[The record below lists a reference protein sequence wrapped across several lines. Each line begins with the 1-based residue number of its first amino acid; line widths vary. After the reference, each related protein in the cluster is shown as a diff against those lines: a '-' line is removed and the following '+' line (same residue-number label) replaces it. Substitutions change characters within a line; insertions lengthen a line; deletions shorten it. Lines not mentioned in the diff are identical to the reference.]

1 MHHPLQPSRRAP
13 WPPLLIPLLTLLL
26 LLPLP
31 VHPLDPTTL
40 TTLRDDTRALF
51 YHGYDSY
58 LLHAF
63 PEDELRPISCRP
75 QTRNRENPADIGLND
90 VLGNYSVTLVDS
102 LSTLAILA
110 SDEEPV
116 HARRAWAEFQ
126 SGVRR
131 LVELYGDGKVREDE
145 EEGSGESGR
154 RRNCGT
160 RACGFDLD
168 SKVQVFETN
177 IRGVGGLLSAHL
189 FASGELPIRGYE
201 PVDGVDGEEVI
212 EWDDGWKYDGQLLR
226 LAHDLA
232 SRLLPAFSTATGLP
246 YPRVNLRHGSP
257 FYQDAEAGV
266 CRLDGTSTDPR
277 EITENCAAGAG
288 SLVLE
293 FTTLSRLTGD
303 YRFERLAKKAFW
315 AVWERRSSIGLL
327 GNGIDSES
335 GQWTIPALSGIGA
348 GIDSFYEYAMKGSI
362 LLSGLPPLPSENT
375 STTSN
380 TTTHIQKILDAH
392 PNNPED
398 FLRVWDTVHAS
409 ITRHILRSSPPEKHP
424 YYAQSDL
431 LTGAPRYAWIDNLS
445 AYYPGLLTL
454 SGHLSEAIQSH
465 LLFAALWT
473 RYASL
478 PERWQPH
485 SGGTI
490 DPSFRHWAGRPEFI
504 ESTYYLYQATRDPW
518 FLHVGEMTLK
528 DIWRR
533 CWTPCG
539 WADLGDVVSG
549 EKRDRME
556 SFFLGETAKYLY
568 LLFDERHPLNVGP
581 ARGGSA
587 EMPVVFSTEGHPLV
601 VPRGKKSRWRKGGR
615 GDGVSIQSE
624 DSATAS
630 PSSQTTSPSTAPSP
644 AGPQPTCP
652 LPPPLFPLLTG
663 SSIPTRPDFFHAAA
677 LANLHNIPFDAATNP
692 AHTSPSLLRPLSP
705 SNYTYYPWTLP
716 SHLIPMDGV
725 SAVIRQP
732 LVSTLTFPNLNPEK
746 SGGGKSGKGGGAAGN
761 WLEEKGFLVSSPPL
775 GALQKVWD
783 GVLVHSLSNL
793 RLNLV
798 QEVRRVGGSGGG
810 GGGSGQGG
818 GWDGNG
824 GLGGGELQQE
834 FRVSGVGNLPLGR
847 DEKVLVS
854 GRALDGV
861 SPVDPHFRR
870 VRDLEMVDLVVDV
883 PVLVPA
889 PGNVE
894 NGGALEGEASEEAQ
908 EEQDEVVV
916 EAEVQPD
923 DPENGA
929 MESFWKEVES
939 LLSGFLPS
947 HLLSPHHSAP
957 SAHNDDHNPAPFSRT
972 LIPAILPTG
981 LGAAP
986 LPPSIDSSSSSDDL
1000 LDPAALPL
1008 GDLPFQSI
1016 FYLDSTL
1023 CPPTRLPLSIAKHFS
1038 ILVLRRGE
1046 CSFSDKLAAIP
1057 SFPPSSQALQLVVVL
1072 SFDSAEA
1079 SSLPPPPG
1087 SGSGSGPATHHQHQ
1101 QGDGEGDGEGRLIRP
1116 LLDTPQRSPAGF
1128 ERRYPIAMVMV
1139 DASSD
1144 DVVEVFRRAA
1154 VGRGG
1159 FDEEGV
1165 FWEEERNGER
1175 QGGAQGSGVGG
1186 GAGDGGLAVKR
1197 RYWFESL
1204 GVPIG
1209 NLIML

>member
-1 MHHPLQPSRRAP
+1 MHPPHPLYPSHRAP
-13 WPPLLIPLLTLLL
+13 WPPILLPIIALLS

-31 VHPLDPTTL
+31 VHPLNPSLL

-58 LLHAF
+58 MLHAF

-116 HARRAWAEFQ
+116 HARRALGEFQ
-126 SGVRR
+126 GGVRR
-131 LVELYGDGKVREDE
+131 LVELYGDGRVRME
-145 EEGSGESGR
+145 EEEEEESGEGGTKRS
-154 RRNCGT
+154 CGT

-189 FASGELPIRGYE
+189 FAAGDLPIRGYE
-201 PVDGVDGEEVI
+201 PQWVDGVHGEEVI
-212 EWDDGWKYDGQLLR
+212 EWDDGWTYDGQLLR

-246 YPRVNLRHGSP
+246 YPRVNLRHGIP

-303 YRFERLAKKAFW
+303 DRFERLAKKAFW

-362 LLSGLPPLPSENT
+362 LLSGLPPLPAENT
-375 STTSN
+375 STTN
-380 TTTHIQKILDAH
+380 TTNHIQRILDAH
-392 PNNPED
+392 PNSPED

-518 FLHVGEMTLK
+518 FLSVGEMTLK

-568 LLFDERHPLNVGP
+568 LLFSERHPLNVGP

-587 EMPVVFSTEGHPLV
+587 DRAVVFSTEGHPLV
-601 VPRGKKSRWRKGGR
+601 VPRGRSRRGRKKGS
-615 GDGVSIQSE
+615 GDSF
-624 DSATAS
+624 DADTAS
-630 PSSQTTSPSTAPSP
+630 PSSSPSKEPSQNAAAPPPP
-644 AGPQPTCP
+644 AAPQPTCP
-652 LPPPLFPLLTG
+652 LPPPLAAHLTG
-663 SSIPTRPDFFHAAA
+663 SAIPARPDFFHAAA
-677 LANLHNIPFDAATNP
+677 LANLHNVHFHVNLVDDNIPA
-692 AHTSPSLLRPLSP
+692 SLLRPLSP

-716 SHLIPMDGV
+716 PPLIPAHAV
-725 SAVIRQP
+725 SAPIRQP

-746 SGGGKSGKGGGAAGN
+746 SASGRNGGGGWGGGGGGAAGN
-761 WLEEKGFLVSSPPL
+761 WLEEKGFLASSPPL
-775 GALQKVWD
+775 GALQKVLE

-798 QEVRRVGGSGGG
+798 QEVRRVGDGSEVDY
-810 GGGSGQGG
+810 GSGQGG
-818 GWDGNG
+818 GG
-824 GLGGGELQQE
+824 GAGSVGELQPE

-883 PVLVPA
+883 PVLVSE
-889 PGNVE
+889 PGNGE
-894 NGGALEGEASEEAQ
+894 GGEDVEGESNEAGSQ
-908 EEQDEVVV
+908 EEQVVV
-916 EAEVQPD
+916 EVEVEPD
-923 DPENGA
+923 EPENGT

-947 HLLSPHHSAP
+947 HLLSPPHHSGP
-957 SAHNDDHNPAPFSRT
+957 AHNNNDDNTLAPFSRT

-981 LGAAP
+981 LGA
-986 LPPSIDSSSSSDDL
+986 
-1000 LDPAALPL
+1000 
-1008 GDLPFQSI
+1008 
-1016 FYLDSTL
+1016 
-1023 CPPTRLPLSIAKHFS
+1023 
-1038 ILVLRRGE
+1038 
-1046 CSFSDKLAAIP
+1046 
-1057 SFPPSSQALQLVVVL
+1057 
-1072 SFDSAEA
+1072 
-1079 SSLPPPPG
+1079 
-1087 SGSGSGPATHHQHQ
+1087 
-1101 QGDGEGDGEGRLIRP
+1101 
-1116 LLDTPQRSPAGF
+1116 
-1128 ERRYPIAMVMV
+1128 
-1139 DASSD
+1139 
-1144 DVVEVFRRAA
+1144 
-1154 VGRGG
+1154 
-1159 FDEEGV
+1159 
-1165 FWEEERNGER
+1165 
-1175 QGGAQGSGVGG
+1175 
-1186 GAGDGGLAVKR
+1186 
-1197 RYWFESL
+1197 
-1204 GVPIG
+1204 
-1209 NLIML
+1209 

>member
-1 MHHPLQPSRRAP
+1 MHLPHPLHPSHRAP
-13 WPPLLIPLLTLLL
+13 WLSLSFPLLTLLL

-58 LLHAF
+58 MQHAF
-63 PEDELRPISCRP
+63 PEDELRPISCQP

-116 HARRAWAEFQ
+116 HARRALGEFQ
-126 SGVRR
+126 DGVRR
-131 LVELYGDGKVREDE
+131 LVELYGDGRIREDE
-145 EEGSGESGR
+145 EDRGESGTKR
-154 RRNCGT
+154 SCGT

-189 FASGELPIRGYE
+189 FASGELPIRGYD
-201 PVDGVDGEEVI
+201 PQWVHGVDGEEVI

-246 YPRVNLRHGSP
+246 YPRVNLRHGIP

-303 YRFERLAKKAFW
+303 DRFERLAKKAFW

-362 LLSGLPPLPSENT
+362 LLSGLPPLSAEDT
-375 STTSN
+375 STAN
-380 TTTHIQKILDAH
+380 TTNHIQRILDAH
-392 PNNPED
+392 PNSPED
-398 FLRVWDTVHAS
+398 FLHVWDTVHAS

-485 SGGTI
+485 GGGTI

-504 ESTYYLYQATRDPW
+504 ESTYYLHQATRDPW

-556 SFFLGETAKYLY
+556 SFFLGETGKYLY
-568 LLFDERHPLNVGP
+568 LLFSERHPLNVGP

-587 EMPVVFSTEGHPLV
+587 DRPVVFSTEGHPLV
-601 VPRGKKSRWRKGGR
+601 VPRGKNRIWPGGMR
-615 GDGVSIQSE
+615 EKRESVESE
-624 DSATAS
+624 DSPAS
-630 PSSQTTSPSTAPSP
+630 PSSSAEETPPHHEAPAS
-644 AGPQPTCP
+644 PQPTCP
-652 LPPPLFPLLTG
+652 LPPPLDPLLTG

-677 LANLHNIPFDAATNP
+677 LANLHNIPFPVNP
-692 AHTSPSLLRPLSP
+692 NENLPPSLLRPVSP

-716 SHLIPMDGV
+716 PHLIPADAV
-725 SAVIRQP
+725 SAIIRQP
-732 LVSTLTFPNLNPEK
+732 LVSTLTFPNLNPPNEK
-746 SGGGKSGKGGGAAGN
+746 PAGGGGKAGSGGAGSAAGN
-761 WLEEKGFLVSSPPL
+761 WLEEKGFLASSPPL
-775 GALQKVWD
+775 GALQKVLD

-798 QEVRRVGGSGGG
+798 QEVRRVGGGGSGGG
-810 GGGSGQGG
+810 SGEPYGSGQGG
-818 GWDGNG
+818 
-824 GLGGGELQQE
+824 GGGELQQE

-870 VRDLEMVDLVVDV
+870 VRDLEMLDLVVDV
-883 PVLVPA
+883 PVLA
-889 PGNVE
+889 PE
-894 NGGALEGEASEEAQ
+894 PEAGGAADEGKVEVGEDEEVAV
-908 EEQDEVVV
+908 EVEVEPDE
-916 EAEVQPD
+916 
-923 DPENGA
+923 PENGT

-947 HLLSPHHSAP
+947 HLLAPQLSSPTN
-957 SAHNDDHNPAPFSRT
+957 NDDNPAPFSRT

-986 LPPSIDSSSSSDDL
+986 LPASMDSSTDDL
-1000 LDPAALPL
+1000 LDPAALPP
-1008 GDLPFQSI
+1008 GTLPFQSI
-1016 FYLDSTL
+1016 FYLDSPL
-1023 CPPTRLPLSIAKHFS
+1023 CPPNRLPASIATTFS

-1057 SFPPSSQALQLVVVL
+1057 SFPPSSSALQLVVVL
-1072 SFDSAEA
+1072 SLDPPEENPSPRRQRPGGP
-1079 SSLPPPPG
+1079 SS
-1087 SGSGSGPATHHQHQ
+1087 SREQQA
-1101 QGDGEGDGEGRLIRP
+1101 QGDAEPEARLIRP

-1139 DASSD
+1139 DASSRAGTRK
-1144 DVVEVFRRAA
+1144 VFEAA
-1154 VGRGG
+1154 ARGRGG
-1159 FDEEGV
+1159 FDDEGV
-1165 FWEEERNGER
+1165 FWEERVGGDGE
-1175 QGGAQGSGVGG
+1175 GVGEG
-1186 GAGDGGLAVKR
+1186 GGGLAVKR

>member
-1 MHHPLQPSRRAP
+1 
-13 WPPLLIPLLTLLL
+13 LLTLLL
-26 LLPLP
+26 LLPTP

-58 LLHAF
+58 MQHAF
-63 PEDELRPISCRP
+63 PEDELRPISCQP
-75 QTRNRENPADIGLND
+75 QTRNRDNPADIGLND

-116 HARRAWAEFQ
+116 HARRALGEFQ

-131 LVELYGDGKVREDE
+131 LVELYGDGRRWGSEED
-145 EEGSGESGR
+145 SGESGTKR
-154 RRNCGT
+154 SCGT

-189 FASGELPIRGYE
+189 FASGELPIRGYD
-201 PVDGVDGEEVI
+201 PQWVDGGVDGEEVI
-212 EWDDGWKYDGQLLR
+212 EWEDGWKYDGQLLR

-246 YPRVNLRHGSP
+246 YPRVNLRHGIP

-288 SLVLE
+288 SLMLE

-362 LLSGLPPLPSENT
+362 LLSGLPPLPAED
-375 STTSN
+375 TTASN
-380 TTTHIQKILDAH
+380 TTNHIQRILDTH

-485 SGGTI
+485 AGGTI

-528 DIWRR
+528 DVWRR

-539 WADLGDVVSG
+539 WADLGDVVTG

-556 SFFLGETAKYLY
+556 SFFLGETGKYLY
-568 LLFDERHPLNVGP
+568 LLFSEGHPLNVGP

-587 EMPVVFSTEGHPLV
+587 DRAVVFSTEGHPLV
-601 VPRGKKSRWRKGGR
+601 VPRGEERRRNGRRGGVKG
-615 GDGVSIQSE
+615 SAKSE
-624 DSATAS
+624 DSTPAS
-630 PSSQTTSPSTAPSP
+630 PPSSSSEKTSQNTETAPVL
-644 AGPQPTCP
+644 PQPTCP
-652 LPPPLFPLLTG
+652 LPPPLAHLTG
-663 SSIPTRPDFFHAAA
+663 SSIPGRPDFFHAAA
-677 LANLHNIPFDAATNP
+677 LANLHNIPFHINP
-692 AHTSPSLLRPLSP
+692 AANENLPTSLLRPISP

-716 SHLIPMDGV
+716 PHLIPSDAV
-725 SAVIRQP
+725 SALIRQP

-746 SGGGKSGKGGGAAGN
+746 SAGGKAGSSGAGGAAGN
-761 WLEEKGFLVSSPPL
+761 WLEEKGFLASSPPL
-775 GALQKVWD
+775 GALQKVLD

-798 QEVRRVGGSGGG
+798 QEVRRVGGG
-810 GGGSGQGG
+810 GGGSGEDVYGSGKGG
-818 GWDGNG
+818 GGSG
-824 GLGGGELQQE
+824 GGGVGGELQQE
-834 FRVSGVGNLPLGR
+834 FRVNGVGNLPLGR

-870 VRDLEMVDLVVDV
+870 VRDLEMLDLVVDV
-883 PVLVPA
+883 PVLGPEVD
-889 PGNVE
+889 
-894 NGGALEGEASEEAQ
+894 NGEEGEGGEEEAGEGTQQ
-908 EEQDEVVV
+908 EEQEEVAVEVEVEPDE
-916 EAEVQPD
+916 
-923 DPENGA
+923 PENGT

-957 SAHNDDHNPAPFSRT
+957 ANNDDTLAPFSRT

-986 LPPSIDSSSSSDDL
+986 LPPSIDSSSDDL
-1000 LDPAALPL
+1000 L
-1008 GDLPFQSI
+1008 
-1016 FYLDSTL
+1016 
-1023 CPPTRLPLSIAKHFS
+1023 
-1038 ILVLRRGE
+1038 E
-1046 CSFSDKLAAIP
+1046 
-1057 SFPPSSQALQLVVVL
+1057 
-1072 SFDSAEA
+1072 
-1079 SSLPPPPG
+1079 
-1087 SGSGSGPATHHQHQ
+1087 
-1101 QGDGEGDGEGRLIRP
+1101 
-1116 LLDTPQRSPAGF
+1116 
-1128 ERRYPIAMVMV
+1128 
-1139 DASSD
+1139 
-1144 DVVEVFRRAA
+1144 
-1154 VGRGG
+1154 
-1159 FDEEGV
+1159 
-1165 FWEEERNGER
+1165 
-1175 QGGAQGSGVGG
+1175 
-1186 GAGDGGLAVKR
+1186 
-1197 RYWFESL
+1197 
-1204 GVPIG
+1204 
-1209 NLIML
+1209 

>member
-1 MHHPLQPSRRAP
+1 MHLPHPLQPSHRAP
-13 WPPLLIPLLTLLL
+13 WPPILLSPLITLLL

-31 VHPLDPTTL
+31 VHPLHPTTL

-58 LLHAF
+58 MQHAF
-63 PEDELRPISCRP
+63 PEDELRPISCQP
-75 QTRNRENPADIGLND
+75 QTRNRDNPADIGLND

-116 HARRAWAEFQ
+116 HARRALGEFQ
-126 SGVRR
+126 DGVRR
-131 LVELYGDGKVREDE
+131 LVELYGDGRRWGSEED
-145 EEGSGESGR
+145 SGESGTKR
-154 RRNCGT
+154 SCGT

-189 FASGELPIRGYE
+189 FASGELPIRGYD
-201 PVDGVDGEEVI
+201 PQWVDGGVDGEEVI
-212 EWDDGWKYDGQLLR
+212 EWEDGWKYDGQLLR

-246 YPRVNLRHGSP
+246 YPRVNLRHGIP

-288 SLVLE
+288 SLMLE

-362 LLSGLPPLPSENT
+362 LLSGLPPLPAED
-375 STTSN
+375 TTASN
-380 TTTHIQKILDAH
+380 TTNHIQRILDTH

-454 SGHLSEAIQSH
+454 SGHLSEALQSH

-485 SGGTI
+485 GGGTI

-528 DIWRR
+528 DVWRR

-539 WADLGDVVSG
+539 WADLGDVVTG

-556 SFFLGETAKYLY
+556 SFFLGETGKYLY
-568 LLFDERHPLNVGP
+568 LLFSERHPLNVGP

-587 EMPVVFSTEGHPLV
+587 DRAVVFSTEGHPLV
-601 VPRGKKSRWRKGGR
+601 VPRGEKGSRGRKKGSAESR
-615 GDGVSIQSE
+615 
-624 DSATAS
+624 DSPTAS
-630 PSSQTTSPSTAPSP
+630 PSPSSCSENLPQNTAPAP
-644 AGPQPTCP
+644 ALPQPTCP
-652 LPPPLFPLLTG
+652 LPPPLAHLTG
-663 SSIPTRPDFFHAAA
+663 SSIPARPDFFHAAA
-677 LANLHNIPFDAATNP
+677 LANLHNIPFHVNP
-692 AHTSPSLLRPLSP
+692 ANENLPTSLLRPVSP

-716 SHLIPMDGV
+716 AHLIPADAV
-725 SAVIRQP
+725 SALIRQP
-732 LVSTLTFPNLNPEK
+732 LVSTLTFPNLNPSNEK
-746 SGGGKSGKGGGAAGN
+746 SAGGKAGNGGSAAGN
-761 WLEEKGFLVSSPPL
+761 WLEGKGFLASSPPL
-775 GALQKVWD
+775 GALQKVLD

-798 QEVRRVGGSGGG
+798 QEVRRVGGGGG
-810 GGGSGQGG
+810 EGSGEEFYGSSGQGG
-818 GWDGNG
+818 EGIA
-824 GLGGGELQQE
+824 GELQQE
-834 FRVSGVGNLPLGR
+834 FRVNGVGNLPLGR

-870 VRDLEMVDLVVDV
+870 VRDLEMLDLVVDV
-883 PVLVPA
+883 PVDVPVLSA
-889 PGNVE
+889 PEPGNGE
-894 NGGALEGEASEEAQ
+894 EGGAGEGEAGEGVQ
-908 EEQDEVVV
+908 EEEEQEDVAAVEMEVEPDE
-916 EAEVQPD
+916 P
-923 DPENGA
+923 PENGT

-947 HLLSPHHSAP
+947 HLLSPHHHHSAP
-957 SAHNDDHNPAPFSRT
+957 AHNDNDNPAAPFSRT

-986 LPPSIDSSSSSDDL
+986 LPPSIDSSSSTDDLL

-1008 GDLPFQSI
+1008 GSLPFQSI

-1023 CPPTRLPLSIAKHFS
+1023 CPPTRLPASIAKTFS

-1057 SFPPSSQALQLVVVL
+1057 SFPPSSSAIQLVVVL
-1072 SFDSAEA
+1072 STTDTSEA
-1079 SSLPPPPG
+1079 S
-1087 SGSGSGPATHHQHQ
+1087 
-1101 QGDGEGDGEGRLIRP
+1101 GEAEEGRLIRP

-1139 DASSD
+1139 DAASTA
-1144 DVVEVFRRAA
+1144 VVDAFRRAA
-1154 VGRGG
+1154 TGRGG

-1165 FWEEERNGER
+1165 FWEERSGGQGE
-1175 QGGAQGSGVGG
+1175 GG
-1186 GAGDGGLAVKR
+1186 GGGGGGLAVKR

>member
-1 MHHPLQPSRRAP
+1 MAITIPFLKVLHRAP
-13 WPPLLIPLLTLLL
+13 WPPILLPIIALLS

-31 VHPLDPTTL
+31 VHPLNPSPL

-58 LLHAF
+58 LQHAF

-116 HARRAWAEFQ
+116 HARRALGEFQ

-131 LVELYGDGKVREDE
+131 LVELYGDGRVRMEEDE
-145 EEGSGESGR
+145 EDGGMKRS
-154 RRNCGT
+154 CGT

-189 FASGELPIRGYE
+189 FAAGDLPIRGYE
-201 PVDGVDGEEVI
+201 PQWVDGVDGEEMI

-246 YPRVNLRHGSP
+246 YPRVNLRHGIP

-362 LLSGLPPLPSENT
+362 LLSGLPPLPAENT
-375 STTSN
+375 STAN
-380 TTTHIQKILDAH
+380 TTNHIQRILDAH
-392 PNNPED
+392 PNSPED

-454 SGHLSEAIQSH
+454 SGHIAEAIQSH

-518 FLHVGEMTLK
+518 FLSVGEMTLK

-568 LLFDERHPLNVGP
+568 LLFSERHPLNVGP

-587 EMPVVFSTEGHPLV
+587 DRAVVFSTEGHPLV
-601 VPRGKKSRWRKGGR
+601 VPRGKNRRGRKKES
-615 GDGVSIQSE
+615 GDSF
-624 DSATAS
+624 DADDTAS
-630 PSSQTTSPSTAPSP
+630 PSSSPSKQPSQNTAAPSP
-644 AGPQPTCP
+644 AAPQPTCP
-652 LPPPLFPLLTG
+652 LPPPLAAHLTG
-663 SSIPTRPDFFHAAA
+663 SAIPARPDFFHAAA

-692 AHTSPSLLRPLSP
+692 ANTSPSLLRPLSP

-716 SHLIPMDGV
+716 PHLIPANAV
-725 SAVIRQP
+725 SAPIRQP

-746 SGGGKSGKGGGAAGN
+746 SAGGKNGGAGGGGGGAAGN
-761 WLEEKGFLVSSPPL
+761 WLEEKGFLASSPPL
-775 GALQKVWD
+775 GALQKVLE

-798 QEVRRVGGSGGG
+798 QEVRRVGDGEDYA
-810 GGGSGQGG
+810 SGQGG
-818 GWDGNG
+818 GG
-824 GLGGGELQQE
+824 GAGGSVGELQPE

-883 PVLVPA
+883 PVGVPGQA
-889 PGNVE
+889 DAGE
-894 NGGALEGEASEEAQ
+894 GKGGEGEANEGVQ
-908 EEQDEVVV
+908 EEQEEVAVEVEVEPDE
-916 EAEVQPD
+916 
-923 DPENGA
+923 PENGT
-929 MESFWKEVES
+929 MESFWREVES

-947 HLLSPHHSAP
+947 HLLSPPHHSGP
-957 SAHNDDHNPAPFSRT
+957 AHNNDQNNLAPFSRT

-986 LPPSIDSSSSSDDL
+986 LPASIDSSSSDDL
-1000 LDPAALPL
+1000 FLDPAALPP
-1008 GDLPFQSI
+1008 GALPFQSI

-1023 CPPTRLPLSIAKHFS
+1023 CPPNRLPVSIAKHFS
-1038 ILVLRRGE
+1038 ILVIQRGE

-1057 SFPPSSQALQLVVVL
+1057 SFPPSSEALQLVVVL
-1072 SFDSAEA
+1072 SVDGQPEF
-1079 SSLPPPPG
+1079 SSPL
-1087 SGSGSGPATHHQHQ
+1087 
-1101 QGDGEGDGEGRLIRP
+1101 GEGEGAAEGEGRLIRP

-1128 ERRYPIAMVMV
+1128 ERRHPIAMVMV
-1139 DASSD
+1139 DASSETVGD
-1144 DVVEVFRRAA
+1144 AFRRAA
-1154 VGRGG
+1154 KGRGG
-1159 FDEEGV
+1159 FDGEGG
-1165 FWEEERNGER
+1165 FWEE
-1175 QGGAQGSGVGG
+1175 GSIGDGG
-1186 GAGDGGLAVKR
+1186 GGGGGGQDGLRGSDGGSAGGGGGGGLAVKR

>member
-1 MHHPLQPSRRAP
+1 MHLPHPLQPSHRAP

-26 LLPLP
+26 LLLPLP
-31 VHPLDPTTL
+31 VHPLDPSTL

-110 SDEEPV
+110 SDEEAV
-116 HARRAWAEFQ
+116 HARRAWGEFW

-131 LVELYGDGKVREDE
+131 LVELYGDGRIGDE
-145 EEGSGESGR
+145 GEEESGR
-154 RRNCGT
+154 RSCGT

-201 PVDGVDGEEVI
+201 PRWVDGGDGQEVI
-212 EWDDGWKYDGQLLR
+212 EWDDGWRYDGQLLR

-232 SRLLPAFSTATGLP
+232 SRLLPAFNTATGLP
-246 YPRVNLRHGSP
+246 YPRVNLRHGIP

-362 LLSGLPPLPSENT
+362 LLSGLPSLPAENT
-375 STTSN
+375 STTTN
-380 TTTHIQKILDAH
+380 ATTNHIQKILDAH

-518 FLHVGEMTLK
+518 FLHVGEMTLR

-533 CWTPCG
+533 CWAPCG

-587 EMPVVFSTEGHPLV
+587 DGAVVFSTEGHPLV
-601 VPRGKKSRWRKGGR
+601 VPRGGEKRRGR
-615 GDGVSIQSE
+615 GRTKGSGDFV
-624 DSATAS
+624 DSDPAS
-630 PSSQTTSPSTAPSP
+630 APSTFSKETPPNTAPSP
-644 AGPQPTCP
+644 AGSQPTCP
-652 LPPPLFPLLTG
+652 LPPQA
-663 SSIPTRPDFFHAAA
+663 RAKWK
-677 LANLHNIPFDAATNP
+677 
-692 AHTSPSLLRPLSP
+692 AHP
-705 SNYTYYPWTLP
+705 
-716 SHLIPMDGV
+716 
-725 SAVIRQP
+725 
-732 LVSTLTFPNLNPEK
+732 K
-746 SGGGKSGKGGGAAGN
+746 
-761 WLEEKGFLVSSPPL
+761 
-775 GALQKVWD
+775 
-783 GVLVHSLSNL
+783 
-793 RLNLV
+793 
-798 QEVRRVGGSGGG
+798 
-810 GGGSGQGG
+810 
-818 GWDGNG
+818 
-824 GLGGGELQQE
+824 
-834 FRVSGVGNLPLGR
+834 
-847 DEKVLVS
+847 
-854 GRALDGV
+854 
-861 SPVDPHFRR
+861 
-870 VRDLEMVDLVVDV
+870 
-883 PVLVPA
+883 
-889 PGNVE
+889 
-894 NGGALEGEASEEAQ
+894 
-908 EEQDEVVV
+908 
-916 EAEVQPD
+916 
-923 DPENGA
+923 
-929 MESFWKEVES
+929 
-939 LLSGFLPS
+939 
-947 HLLSPHHSAP
+947 
-957 SAHNDDHNPAPFSRT
+957 
-972 LIPAILPTG
+972 
-981 LGAAP
+981 
-986 LPPSIDSSSSSDDL
+986 
-1000 LDPAALPL
+1000 
-1008 GDLPFQSI
+1008 
-1016 FYLDSTL
+1016 
-1023 CPPTRLPLSIAKHFS
+1023 
-1038 ILVLRRGE
+1038 
-1046 CSFSDKLAAIP
+1046 
-1057 SFPPSSQALQLVVVL
+1057 
-1072 SFDSAEA
+1072 A
-1079 SSLPPPPG
+1079 SS
-1087 SGSGSGPATHHQHQ
+1087 
-1101 QGDGEGDGEGRLIRP
+1101 
-1116 LLDTPQRSPAGF
+1116 
-1128 ERRYPIAMVMV
+1128 
-1139 DASSD
+1139 
-1144 DVVEVFRRAA
+1144 
-1154 VGRGG
+1154 
-1159 FDEEGV
+1159 
-1165 FWEEERNGER
+1165 
-1175 QGGAQGSGVGG
+1175 
-1186 GAGDGGLAVKR
+1186 
-1197 RYWFESL
+1197 
-1204 GVPIG
+1204 
-1209 NLIML
+1209 